1 MNNRIIS
8 AIIFI
13 LIYSQLLLGGAMKT
27 PIKKQLPLDI
37 IPNVELKSPLDSE
50 FLPDRI
56 IIKLMPEIIAP
67 TTKTAFGITTL
78 DIALSHLSGV
88 TVEKMFSHSPFLK
101 KEGDVDIS
109 KFYVVKYSSPD
120 NPFAL
125 AKEISLLDEVQF
137 AEPWF
142 IYKVNYTPNDPSFGL
157 QWGLTKVKAQQAWDI
172 SQGDTSVVIGI
183 VDSGV
188 EWTHQDLSVNIWN
201 NQNEIPNNNIDDDNN
216 GYVDDIHGWDFA
228 GAQWQNIQGDNNPSP
243 MGSNNSHGTHVAGIA
258 SATTDNA
265 IGVAGMGFKCKI
277 LPVKCS
283 ADNDTRAP
291 GGVGYIL
298 TGYQGI
304 AYAAMMGADVVNC
317 SWGGSGGSQT
327 EQDLIN
333 FATQQGTLICA
344 AAGNDGTKSFFS
356 PAGYQN
362 VIGVAATDQNDTKA
376 SYSNYGEVVDVCA
389 PGSSIYNT
397 IYPNTYTYQYGT
409 SMASPFV
416 AGLAGLV
423 KSHFSNYTSQQVGE
437 QLRVT
442 CDNIDNINPSY
453 AGQLGRGRINSLKA
467 LTDSSLPSVRMNS
480 ISISDSFG
488 GNGNGYPQPSETLS
502 ISCNFQNFLAPTSA
516 NAIIQLTSTNSF
528 VTIVNGSFSLG
539 TIGTLQTA
547 SNASSPFRVFVKS
560 NVPQSHKVQ
569 MKLLF
574 TDGAFTDFQTF
585 TFLVNPT
592 FQTHDVNKIQ
602 MTLTN
607 NGKLGFFDFPNNTQG
622 VGFVFNNINHLFE
635 GGLIIGTSATKL
647 VNVARNPNNLQDND
661 FQSTNFYSLTSPGI
675 ISDQDGYTM
684 FTDNSAP
691 VANKIGVRVDMYS
704 YAFSEFPSDKFIILR
719 FYVKNTTASTLSNVY
734 IGQFYDWDLGT
745 ATSNYTKYD
754 ATRSL
759 GYVYD
764 SGTNA
769 RKEYIGIRALDSAKS
784 YRALVNQAGI
794 DLTRAGKWNWIS
806 GGTSSATAGPADVHN
821 VISSGPFTIPAGNT
835 IMLGFAVIAG
845 DSSLENLQENAD
857 AAKNKWEQIKTAL
870 IVNDRSTNVPSSFAM
885 LPNFPNPFNPTTNLS
900 FVLPQSSFVSV
911 KIFNVLGEDIAT
923 LFEHKKMYAGKHDV
937 PFDASHLPSG
947 MYIARVFTEYGIASQ
962 KLLLAK

>member
-1 MNNRIIS
+1 MNSRFVS
-8 AIIFI
+8 VFIFI
-13 LIYSQLLLGGAMKT
+13 LVHSQILLGSANNSF
-27 PIKKQLPLDI
+27 IKKQLPLDNV
-37 IPNVELKSPLDSE
+37 PNIELKTPSNSE

-56 IIKLMPEIIAP
+56 IIKLMPEVSASI
-67 TTKTAFGITTL
+67 TKSSFGIISL
-78 DIALSHLSGV
+78 DVALSRLSAI
-88 TVEKMFSHSPFLK
+88 TIEKMFPVAPPLAK
-101 KEGDVDIS
+101 ADDIDLS
-109 KFYVVKYSSPD
+109 KFYVVHFTTPVNVFS
-120 NPFAL
+120 FAE
-125 AKEISLLDEVQF
+125 EITRLDVVQY

-142 IYKVNYTPNDPSFGL
+142 IYKVNYTPNDPSLNL
-157 QWGLTKVKAQQAWDI
+157 QWGLQKVKAQQAWDI

-188 EWTHQDLSVNIWN
+188 EWTHQDLSANIWN
-201 NQNEIPNNNIDDDNN
+201 NPNEIPGNNVDDDNN

-258 SATTDNA
+258 SAATDNS
-265 IGVAGMGFKCKI
+265 IGVAGMGFTCKI

-317 SWGGSGGSQT
+317 SWGGAGGSQT

-333 FATQQGTLICA
+333 FATQQGTLVCA
-344 AAGNDGTKSFFS
+344 AAGNDGTSGFFS

-397 IYPNTYTYQYGT
+397 IYPNSYTYQYGT

-423 KSHFSNYTSQQVGE
+423 KSHFPNYTSLQIGE
-437 QLRVT
+437 QLRIA
-442 CDNIDNINPSY
+442 CDNIDNINPSF
-453 AGQLGRGRINSLKA
+453 AGQLGRGRINSYKA
-467 LTDSSLPSVRMNS
+467 LTDSSLPSVRMRS
-480 ISISDSFG
+480 VAISDSFG

-516 NAIIQLTSTNSF
+516 NAAIQLSSTNSF
-528 VTIVNGSFSLG
+528 VTIVNGSFPLG
-539 TIGTLQTA
+539 SIGTLQTA
-547 SNASSPFRVFVKS
+547 SNSATPFRVFIKS

-569 MKLLF
+569 MKLTV

-622 VGFVFNNINHLFE
+622 VGFIFNNINHLFE
-635 GGLIIGTSATKL
+635 GGLLIGNSATKL
-647 VNVARNPNNLQDND
+647 VNVVRNPNNIQDND
-661 FQSTNFYSLTSPGI
+661 FQSTNFYSLTTPGT

-691 VANKIGVRVDMYS
+691 AANKIGVRVDMYS
-704 YAFSEFPSDKFIILR
+704 YAFSDFPNEKFILLR
-719 FYVKNTTASTLSNVY
+719 YDVKNTTTATLSNVY

-745 ATSNYTKYD
+745 ASNNYTKFD

-769 RKEYIGIRALDSAKS
+769 RKEYIGVRALDSAKS

-806 GGTSSATAGPADVHN
+806 GGTSATTAGPADVHN
-821 VISSGPFTIPAGNT
+821 VISSGPFTIPAGAT
-835 IMLGFAVIAG
+835 LMLGFGIIAG
-845 DSSLENLQENAD
+845 DSSLANLQENAD
-857 AAKNKWEQIKTAL
+857 AAKIKWEQIKSVLNVNARNTNIPSQFAL
-870 IVNDRSTNVPSSFAM
+870 LPS
-885 LPNFPNPFNPTTNLS
+885 FPNPFNPTTNISFILPKLS
-900 FVLPQSSFVSV
+900 LVSV
-911 KIFNVLGEDIAT
+911 KIYNVLGEEVAT
-923 LFEHKKMYAGKHDV
+923 LIENKKTYSGKHDV
-937 PFDASHLPSG
+937 SFDASHLPSG

-962 KLLLAK
+962 KLLLTK